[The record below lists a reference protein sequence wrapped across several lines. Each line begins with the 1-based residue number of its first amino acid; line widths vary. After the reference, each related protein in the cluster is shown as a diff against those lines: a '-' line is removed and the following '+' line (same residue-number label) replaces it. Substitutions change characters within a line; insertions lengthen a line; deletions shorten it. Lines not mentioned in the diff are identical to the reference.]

1 MKAKFKIGLAMLT
14 VAASTVAGCNLFKK
28 NKTEP
33 GTVAFWS
40 SFGGAYTTVLNG
52 VVDGIQNETGIK
64 IEHTSQGS
72 YDKINSDMISAIA
85 VGDYPN
91 IAMGY
96 PDHFATYLSSGILKP
111 LDSYLSEADIADY
124 YTEYMNE
131 NYFYDDGGQNA
142 QKKIYALPFNKST
155 ELLGYNGVFVDYC
168 ASLDGKAE
176 LADIPQSWDEWEVQ
190 GPKYNEVF
198 QSLMGK
204 KVYGVQSTEGSAS
217 KFEVLG
223 ENDAAPEGKKLLLDM
238 SKVDPNT
245 SVLMSWDATDNAFI
259 TLTRQWRAEYT
270 NLPESEKTK
279 TAKKRIGEVLFNSS
293 TNQPKVIDML
303 KYFNKLNKAGIF
315 GTPQSLGGS
324 YSSDAFEKCNVMFMI
339 CSSGGLSYNTAVWE
353 HRFRVSPIPYK
364 YADNKQVI
372 SQGANIC
379 LTDRGEFE
387 NSVKVIKALTTGKF
401 QTEWCLQTGYYP
413 CSKSALE
420 SAEYQA
426 FLNEDKTLPAE
437 QAYDPA
443 KATRV
448 AYREGSKL
456 NSKYYMNQEDENH
469 NKVYASADLEW
480 NKFVDPAFKGSSELR
495 QVVKNVLSGV
505 FAIENVDDTAAYAA
519 KLNELENAPTLKG
532 VSTIKF
538 VH

>member
-1 MKAKFKIGLAMLT
+1 MKAKIKLGLALMT
-14 VAASTVAGCNLFKK
+14 VAASTVAGCSFKK
-28 NKTEP
+28 NKTEA

-52 VVDGIQNETGIK
+52 VVEGITKETGIK

-96 PDHFATYLSSGILKP
+96 PDHFATYLSSGILTP
-111 LDSYLSEADIADY
+111 LDAYLSEKDKEDY
-124 YTEYMNE
+124 YGEYMNE

-168 ASLDGKAE
+168 ATQDPE
-176 LADIPQSWDEWEVQ
+176 LANIPQSWDEWEVQ
-190 GPKYNEVF
+190 GPKYNTIF
-198 QSLMGK
+198 KGLMGK
-204 KVYGVQSTEGSAS
+204 KVYGVQAVEGSAS
-217 KFEVLG
+217 QFVVLG
-223 ENDAAPEGKKLLLDM
+223 ENDPAPEGKKLLLDM

-259 TLTRQWRAEYT
+259 TLTRQWKAEYT
-270 NLPESEKTK
+270 NLPETEKTK
-279 TAKKRIGEVLFNSS
+279 TAKKRVGEVRFNSS
-293 TNQPKVIDML
+293 ENQPKVIDML
-303 KYFNKLNKAGIF
+303 KYFNRLNKAGIF
-315 GTPQSLGGS
+315 GTPASLGGS
-324 YSSDAFEKCNVMFMI
+324 YSSDAFAKCNVMFMI

-379 LTDRGEFE
+379 LTDKGEYE
-387 NSVKVIKALTTGKF
+387 NSVAVIKALTTGKF

-420 SAEYQA
+420 SDEYQA
-426 FLNEDKTLPAE
+426 FLKEDKTLPAE
-437 QAYDPA
+437 QAYDPT

-456 NSKYYMNQEDENH
+456 NSYYYMNQGDENG
-469 NKVYASADLEW
+469 NKAYASKDLEW

-495 QVVKNVLSGV
+495 QVVKNVLAGV
-505 FAIENVDDTAAYAA
+505 FSIENVDDTEAYAA